1 MRKIIHIDLDAFYTS
16 VEQRDNPQLADQPVV
31 VGGQPESRGVV
42 AAASYQARRFGIHSA
57 MPMKTA
63 VRLCP
68 ELVIL
73 PRRMKVYRQQSSLIR
88 DIFLQYTDL
97 VEAVALDECYLD
109 VTHNRQSIP
118 TATETAQTIKKQI
131 RQKLK
136 LTASAGVATN
146 KFLAKIASDMQKPDG
161 LTVIKPHQVDDFL
174 RELPVNK
181 IWGIGPVTHQQLKE
195 KKISTVEQLRQL
207 SLREMQRLWGKR
219 GTRLYQLARGV
230 DEEPVDPSEDRK
242 SVSRETTFAQDLFS
256 SQRMEQELNQLSM
269 EVWQVLTNESL
280 KGRRVTLKVRYADF
294 QIQTRSYSQ
303 SGGWLP
309 ESKIRQISHQL
320 LAKTSA
326 LDKGVRLLG
335 LSVSGWWSENKSQL
349 DLFQIN

>member
-63 VRLCP
+63 LRLCP
-68 ELVIL
+68 QLIIL
-73 PRRMKVYRQQSSLIR
+73 PRRIEVYRQQSNLIR

-97 VEAVALDECYLD
+97 VEPVALDECYLD
-109 VTHNRQSIP
+109 VTHNRQPIP
-118 TATETAQTIKKQI
+118 TATETAQAIKQQI
-131 RQKLK
+131 KEKLQ

-161 LTVIKPHQVDDFL
+161 LTVIKPQQTENFL
-174 RELPVNK
+174 RRLPVNK
-181 IWGIGPVTHQQLKE
+181 IWGVGPVTHQQLKDR
-195 KKISTVEQLRQL
+195 KITSVGQLRQL
-207 SLREMQRLWGKR
+207 SLVEMQHLWGKR
-219 GTRLYQLARGV
+219 GLRLYQLARGV

-256 SQRMEQELNQLSM
+256 GQQMEEELTQLSG
-269 EVWQVLTNESL
+269 EVWQVLTTERL
-280 KGRRVTLKVRYADF
+280 KGRKVTLKVRYADF

-303 SGGWLP
+303 SSGWLP
-309 ESKIRQISHQL
+309 ETKIRKISHEL
-320 LAKTSA
+320 LAKTAA
-326 LDKGVRLLG
+326 LEKGVRLLG
-335 LSVSGWWSENKSQL
+335 LGVSGWWKENKSQL
-349 DLFQIN
+349 ELFE